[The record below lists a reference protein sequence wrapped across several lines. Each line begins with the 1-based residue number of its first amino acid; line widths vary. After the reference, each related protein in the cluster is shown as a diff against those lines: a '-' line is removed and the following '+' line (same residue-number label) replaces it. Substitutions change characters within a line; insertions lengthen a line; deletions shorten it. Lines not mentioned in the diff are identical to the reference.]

1 MSFLYN
7 MNMIVGLI
15 SGCLGLHAKGAARVV
30 ISVWMLESFLS
41 STGMVCEFVNTVYCK
56 KMFECSCRFN
66 KLPSESHGFS
76 FSSKTNLRGT
86 DFLQPHFLRLF
97 IYLFIFCFLDELQ
110 HLPGKG
116 SSKQI
121 LQGEKWTHTHTHSA
135 TLNYWGGGAFP
146 KCSQSTVSSEHAVH
160 SILIILAFGTLY
172 ICPLIPEK
180 IMWSH
185 VLQDSKNTNTYN
197 SNSTNIK

>member
-56 KMFECSCRFN
+56 KKCLNAHVDLINCHQNLTVFHLVVKQTCVVQT
-66 KLPSESHGFS
+66 
-76 FSSKTNLRGT
+76 SSNLT
-86 DFLQPHFLRLF
+86 FCVYLF
-97 IYLFIFCFLDELQ
+97 IYFLLFRRTATPAGKRLQ
-110 HLPGKG
+110 QTDPAGW
-116 SSKQI
+116 
-121 LQGEKWTHTHTHSA
+121 EMNTHTHSA

-146 KCSQSTVSSEHAVH
+146 KCSQSAVSSEHAVH